1 MNPGQCWGFCFLGL
15 SILFVVLIETINH
28 LFYTKHLQTILV
40 GLFYRCRNKRLD
52 KTENQSDTTE
62 QKKSSGEFEKIQ
74 RIGEN
79 TMPNLNAQN
88 EAARKALEAARN
100 AVAQA
105 ETLFTMAN
113 ADEEQKTQYNRR
125 ATDRTET
132 ATQSKRTRSQRPTT
146 SQSSAGRIA
155 SPEQQEIR
163 EEIRGLIKD
172 GKLQLFTIKGL
183 TTALEKD
190 RIQVRNAINYLETQ
204 GEVIRY
210 AEKINP
216 EGTRGNREILY
227 IPANFESPAV
237 A

>member
-1 MNPGQCWGFCFLGL
+1 
-15 SILFVVLIETINH
+15 
-28 LFYTKHLQTILV
+28 
-40 GLFYRCRNKRLD
+40 
-52 KTENQSDTTE
+52 
-62 QKKSSGEFEKIQ
+62 
-74 RIGEN
+74 
-79 TMPNLNAQN
+79 MPNLNAQN

-113 ADEEQKTQYNRR
+113 ADDEQKQQYNRR
-125 ATDRTET
+125 ATDREPT

-155 SPEQQEIR
+155 SPEQQQIR
-163 EEIRGLIKD
+163 DDIRDLIKA

-190 RIQVRNAINYLETQ
+190 RIQVRNAVNYLENQ